1 MGSITGK
8 GADCLP
14 EGTLIDT
21 ENGLID
27 IKELHEMKDKP
38 KVLSLSHLSN
48 KLSYNVIKAS
58 REIKANENNNQ
69 NRKWEYTYL
78 NPDHRHYE
86 FGRGY
91 KEAKD
96 FKQGDYLA
104 KTQHV

>member
-1 MGSITGK
+1 M
-8 GADCLP
+8 P

-58 REIKANENNNQ
+58 REIKANE
-69 NRKWEYTYL
+69 
-78 NPDHRHYE
+78 
-86 FGRGY
+86 
-91 KEAKD
+91 
-96 FKQGDYLA
+96 KQQSKQKVGIHLSQLQTTGIMSLDEDTKRQKISNKA
-104 KTQHV
+104 TISRKTQHV